1 MFILE
6 TNVEKTGFNIILEDL
21 FECGCGASDL
31 SCDRL
36 QVHDHEGVL
45 ARRAV
50 AEAHLQAAGGGPR
63 PGSVHD
69 LHRRESGRTTA
80 QRRLLSGLVLKQTFQ
95 KWP

>member
-1 MFILE
+1 MAAQRL
-6 TNVEKTGFNIILEDL
+6 T
-21 FECGCGASDL
+21 L

-69 LHRRESGRTTA
+69 LHRRESGRTA
-80 QRRLLSGLVLKQTFQ
+80 AHSPACRLTPSAERISPEANL
-95 KWP
+95 